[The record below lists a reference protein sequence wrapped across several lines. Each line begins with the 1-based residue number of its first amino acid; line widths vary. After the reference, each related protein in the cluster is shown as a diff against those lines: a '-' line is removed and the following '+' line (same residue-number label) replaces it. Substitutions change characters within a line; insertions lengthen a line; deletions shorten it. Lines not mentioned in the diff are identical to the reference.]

1 MKTLKRLLPLL
12 ALALLTACV
21 SPGDSSGV
29 SVGRNWAVSTLE
41 AEEIPKELRYTAA
54 DYSYLTGLHEL
65 DYETMSAQDF
75 AQTTADWTDET
86 AFHWSEER
94 LQRLLYSLPE
104 DDGLYAFLHGTLAR
118 TWQECRVRH
127 YNACPQAAYPSYDS
141 QAVWEKYGDVYG
153 DPILLAQGQA
163 WYWLTYAIE
172 DDALTVRE
180 RDAFLD
186 AVDQGMQAFLDA
198 QSETALKNGETMT
211 KALQKELKRLC
222 GQTTSG
228 IRAVSWDAE
237 YEWWGEYGA

>member
-29 SVGRNWAVSTLE
+29 PVGRNWAVSTLE

-54 DYSYLTGLHEL
+54 DYSYLTGLHKL

-75 AQTTADWTDET
+75 AQTAADWTDET
-86 AFHWSEER
+86 AFHRSEEC

-163 WYWLTYAIE
+163 WYWLTYAME

-237 YEWWGEYGA
+237 YQWWGEYGA